1 VADLKLSSEKFPMK
15 IKPLRLI
22 GLAVALLVVNSVALH
37 AAEAS
42 KEDAGM
48 VSKLIGALEK
58 SDYEAFVADGEMPFK
73 QVKKEQFEAVAAK
86 VGPKLQGG
94 HDLTYLGELKQRGYH
109 VTLWRVSFADGS
121 DDLLATLSMK
131 DGKVGGFF
139 IR

>member
-1 VADLKLSSEKFPMK
+1 MHAEGKGLPSCQSQLTQRVADLKLSSEKFPMK

-58 SDYEAFVADGEMPFK
+58 SDYEAFVADGEMPSN
-73 QVKKEQFEAVAAK
+73 
-86 VGPKLQGG
+86 
-94 HDLTYLGELKQRGYH
+94 R
-109 VTLWRVSFADGS
+109 
-121 DDLLATLSMK
+121 
-131 DGKVGGFF
+131 
-139 IR
+139 